1 MAGPTTGINGPDP
14 ITPLV
19 EKDLLIPGQWYT
31 IGPLKINHWNIIG
44 HKLILSGLSDT
55 ALNLYK
61 SHSLLLKKL
70 PIF

>member
-1 MAGPTTGINGPDP
+1 MAGPTTGTNGPDP

-44 HKLILSGLSDT
+44 HKLILGGLSDT
-55 ALNLYK
+55 ALSFYK
-61 SHSLLLKKL
+61 SHSLRLKNL